1 MQFENIT
8 DPVYQYFFLGK
19 RESDRRLAF
28 HKANCVEICRICPLV
43 GNQHVE
49 NATVYQGRKR
59 HWCARKL
66 TELATSRRGHCL
78 RVLHYQDRMLTVVE
92 FLAAAV
98 TTPRSP
104 ADGHTCCARWQI
116 FFFSDKDRRRL
127 PDNRIPSSQ
136 KHVPAA
142 RCISIRVLDTTTT
155 GRQPKNVFVITNNI
169 HRPTTL

>member
-92 FLAAAV
+92 FSAAAV

-104 ADGHTCCARWQI
+104 ADGHTCCA
-116 FFFSDKDRRRL
+116 
-127 PDNRIPSSQ
+127 RIPSSQ

-142 RCISIRVLDTTTT
+142 RCISIRVLD
-155 GRQPKNVFVITNNI
+155 NNNWTSAKKCF
-169 HRPTTL
+169 RNN